1 MKGIHK
7 LGLLPVVA
15 LFLAFALVVQSNP
28 SFSQSISPNS
38 WGLNGNTQ
46 WNLISVLP
54 EMVGKNLSQLAFE
67 GCGGPEG
74 RWINSAWLF
83 EDGNWVLVRGTDEN
97 LPGLL
102 IDRTA
107 LTEEDLEMGMWVNL
121 NTTLAAGKNCVLS
134 LTAPRY

>member
-54 EMVGKNLSQLAFE
+54 EMVG
-67 GCGGPEG
+67 
-74 RWINSAWLF
+74 
-83 EDGNWVLVRGTDEN
+83 
-97 LPGLL
+97 
-102 IDRTA
+102 
-107 LTEEDLEMGMWVNL
+107 EESF
-121 NTTLAAGKNCVLS
+121 AIS
-134 LTAPRY
+134 F